1 MTARAARKLPTHAA
15 PTAALRTIAKR
26 AKAAA
31 VANLAVVDAVERT
44 LEDAED
50 AAAVDDARARRA
62 RGEKTI
68 PAAEARRRLGL

>member
-15 PTAALRTIAKR
+15 PPAALRTIAKR

-68 PAAEARRRLGL
+68 PAAEARRRLGF